1 MLINPKRALAAAF
14 AVSSVAVVTPAFAH
28 HPGGGGNTGDAG
40 PIFTIP
46 ASTLDEG
53 QLAVGVMFEYVRLR
67 TLSDATLLK
76 AAVTGNEG
84 VHDLKTIESVS
95 AIVAYGLTHDLTVGM
110 RVPWVGRTGI
120 REGDAT
126 DPLNPVVLDRGS
138 TFGFSD
144 LTFLGQYRFFND
156 KKTQTE
162 AAVLLGVKAP
172 TGVTNRYDNQG
183 KLFDAEFQPGSGA
196 WNGLFGF
203 AATKRFG
210 SWSLDSNVL
219 CILSSNGT
227 QDTNL
232 GDRFLY
238 NAAISYRLTG
248 SASEKNAH
256 SHSMKLGANFPE
268 PMYHGGPKASA
279 THSHEEPAAAS
290 PAPALDL
297 VLELNGELHQKQV
310 TSGVVDQNSG
320 GTLIYLSPG
329 LRLSY
334 DKWSSYVSVGI
345 PVVNEPNGI
354 QPEPSWRV
362 ISGVSLAF

>member
-1 MLINPKRALAAAF
+1 MLINPKRALAVAF
-14 AVSSVAVVTPAFAH
+14 ALSCVAGASPTFAH
-28 HPGGGGNTGDAG
+28 HPGGGGNATEAG

-67 TLSDATLLK
+67 TLSNATLIN

-95 AIVAYGLTHDLTVGM
+95 AIVAYGLTHDFTVGM

-120 REGDAT
+120 REGDAS

-144 LTFLGQYRFFND
+144 VTFLGQYRFFND
-156 KKTQTE
+156 KKTQIE

-172 TGVTNRYDNQG
+172 TGLTNRFDNQG
-183 KLFDAEFQPGSGA
+183 QLFDAEFQPGTGA
-196 WNGLFGF
+196 WNGLFGVS
-203 AATKRFG
+203 ATKRFG

-219 CILSSNGT
+219 YILSSTGT

-248 SASEKNAH
+248 SASEMNGH
-256 SHSMKLGANFPE
+256 SHSMKLGADFPE
-268 PMYHGGPKASA
+268 PMYHGGPKSSA
-279 THSHEEPAAAS
+279 THSHEEPAAS
-290 PAPALDL
+290 PAPAFDF

-320 GTLIYLSPG
+320 GNIIYVSPG

-345 PVVNEPNGI
+345 PVVNEQNGI
-354 QPEPSWRV
+354 QPEPSWRL

>member
-1 MLINPKRALAAAF
+1 MLISPKRALIMTF
-14 AVSSVAVVTPAFAH
+14 ALFSVADATPTFGH
-28 HPGGGGNTGDAG
+28 HPGGGGNATEAG

-67 TLSDATLLK
+67 TLSNATLIN
-76 AAVTGNEG
+76 AAATGNEG

-95 AIVAYGLTHDLTVGM
+95 ALVAYGLTHDLTIGM

-120 REGDAT
+120 REGDEAN
-126 DPLNPVVLDRGS
+126 PLSSVVLDRGS

-144 LTFLGQYRFFND
+144 VTFLSQYRFFND
-156 KKTQTE
+156 KKTQVE

-172 TGVTNRYDNQG
+172 TGLTNRYDNQG
-183 KLFDAEFQPGSGA
+183 ELFDAEFQPGTGA

-203 AATKRFG
+203 ATTKRFG

-219 CILSSNGT
+219 YILSSTGT

-248 SASEKNAH
+248 SASEKNGH
-256 SHSMKLGANFPE
+256 SHSMKLGADFPE
-268 PMYHGGPKASA
+268 PMYHGGPKASE
-279 THSHEEPAAAS
+279 TYSHEEPAAS

-320 GTLIYLSPG
+320 GNTVYLSPG
-329 LRLSY
+329 LRLTY

-345 PVVNEPNGI
+345 PVVNEQNGI
-354 QPEPSWRV
+354 QPEPSWRL

>member
-1 MLINPKRALAAAF
+1 MSIGQKCLVAAACAVSAV
-14 AVSSVAVVTPAFAH
+14 AVSSPTFAH
-28 HPGGGGNTGDAG
+28 HPGGGGNATEAG

-53 QLAVGVMFEYVRLR
+53 QLAVGVMFEYVNLR
-67 TLSDATLLK
+67 TLNDATLIK

-95 AIVAYGLTHDLTVGM
+95 AIVAYGLTHDFTVGM

-120 REGDAT
+120 REGDAS

-144 LTFLGQYRFFND
+144 VTFLGQYRFFND
-156 KKTQTE
+156 KKTQIE
-162 AAVLLGVKAP
+162 AAILLGVKAP

-183 KLFDAEFQPGSGA
+183 ELFDAEFQPGTGA

-203 AATKRFG
+203 AVTKRFG
-210 SWSLDSNVL
+210 SWSLDSNML
-219 CILSSNGT
+219 YILSSNGT

-238 NAAISYRLTG
+238 NAAISYRFTG
-248 SASEKNAH
+248 SASEKNGH
-256 SHSMKLGANFPE
+256 DHSMKLGADFPE
-268 PMYHGGPKASA
+268 PMYHGGPGA
-279 THSHEEPAAAS
+279 THRHEEKPAAS

-320 GTLIYLSPG
+320 GNTVYLSPG

-334 DKWSSYVSVGI
+334 DKWSSYVSVGF
-345 PVVNEPNGI
+345 PVVNEQNGI
-354 QPEPSWRV
+354 QPEPSWRI
-362 ISGVSLAF
+362 ISGVSLAFN

>member
-1 MLINPKRALAAAF
+1 MPNPTRTRAVAF
-14 AVSSVAVVTPAFAH
+14 AISCVAGATPTFAH
-28 HPGGGGNTGDAG
+28 HPGGGGNPGEAG

-67 TLSDATLLK
+67 TLSDATLING
-76 AAVTGNEG
+76 AVTGNEG

-110 RVPWVGRTGI
+110 RVPRLGRTGI

-126 DPLNPVVLDRGS
+126 DPLNPIVLDRGS

-144 LTFLGQYRFFND
+144 VTFLGQYRFFND
-156 KKTQTE
+156 KTTQTE
-162 AAVLLGVKAP
+162 AAVLLGIKAP
-172 TGVTNRYDNQG
+172 TGITNRYDNQG
-183 KLFDAEFQPGSGA
+183 ELFDAEFQPGSGA
-196 WNGLFGF
+196 CNGLFGL

-210 SWSLDSNVL
+210 SWSVDSNL
-219 CILSSNGT
+219 LYILSSTGT

-238 NAAISYRLTG
+238 NAAISYRFTG
-248 SASEKNAH
+248 STSKKNGH
-256 SHSMKLGANFPE
+256 SHSMKLGSDFSE

-279 THSHEEPAAAS
+279 THSHEEPAVS

-297 VLELNGELHQKQV
+297 VLELNGEFHQKQV

-320 GTLIYLSPG
+320 GNLIYLSPG

-345 PVVNEPNGI
+345 PVVNEPYGI
-354 QPEPSWRV
+354 QPEPSWRL

>member
-1 MLINPKRALAAAF
+1 MLTNPPRALAVAF
-14 AVSSVAVVTPAFAH
+14 AVSCVAGATPTFAH
-28 HPGGGGNTGDAG
+28 HPGGGGNATEAG

-67 TLSDATLLK
+67 TLSNGTLIN
-76 AAVTGNEG
+76 AAITGNEG
-84 VHDLKTIESVS
+84 VHDLKTIESIS
-95 AIVAYGLTHDLTVGM
+95 ALLAYGLTRDLTVGM

-120 REGDAT
+120 REGDET
-126 DPLNPVVLDRGS
+126 NPVNPIVLDRGS

-144 LTFLGQYRFFND
+144 VTFLGQYRFFND

-172 TGVTNRYDNQG
+172 TGLTNRYDNQG
-183 KLFDAEFQPGSGA
+183 ELFDAEFQPGTGA

-203 AATKRFG
+203 AVTKRFG
-210 SWSLDSNVL
+210 SWSLDGNVL
-219 CILSSNGT
+219 YILSSTGT
-227 QDTNL
+227 LDTDL

-238 NAAISYRLTG
+238 NAAISYRVTG
-248 SASEKNAH
+248 SGSEKNRH
-256 SHSMKLGANFPE
+256 GQSMKLGADLPE
-268 PMYHGGPKASA
+268 PMYHGGPKASP
-279 THSHEEPAAAS
+279 THSHEEPAAS
-290 PAPALDL
+290 PAPTLDL

-320 GTLIYLSPG
+320 GKLIYLSPG
-329 LRLSY
+329 LRVSY
-334 DKWSSYVSVGI
+334 DKWSSYVSIGI
-345 PVVNEPNGI
+345 PVVNEPYGI
-354 QPEPSWRV
+354 QPEPSWRI

>member
-1 MLINPKRALAAAF
+1 MLINPRRSLAAAIT
-14 AVSSVAVVTPAFAH
+14 VYSVAASPAFAH

-67 TLSDATLLK
+67 GLSDATLTS
-76 AAVTGNEG
+76 AAVAGNEG

-95 AIVAYGLTHDLTVGM
+95 AVVAYGLTHDLTVGM

-126 DPLNPVVLDRGS
+126 DPLNAIVLDRGS

-144 LTFLGQYRFFND
+144 VTFLGQYRFFND
-156 KKTQTE
+156 KQTKTE
-162 AAVLLGVKAP
+162 AALLLGVKAP
-172 TGVTNRYDNQG
+172 TGLTNRYDNQG
-183 KLFDAEFQPGSGA
+183 QLFDAEFQPGTGA
-196 WNGLFGF
+196 WNGLFGT
-203 AATKRFG
+203 AVTKRFG
-210 SWSLDSNVL
+210 AWSLDSNVL
-219 CILSSNGT
+219 YILSSTGT

-238 NAAISYRLTG
+238 NGAISYRLTS
-248 SASEKNAH
+248 SASENHAH
-256 SHSMKLGANFPE
+256 GAMKLGADFPE
-268 PMYHGGPKASA
+268 PMYHGGPKTSA
-279 THSHEEPAAAS
+279 GHSHEEPAAS
-290 PAPALDL
+290 PTPALDL
-297 VLELNGELHQKQV
+297 VLELNGEWHGKQV
-310 TSGVVDQNSG
+310 TSGVTDQNSG

-334 DKWSSYVSVGI
+334 DKWSSYLSVGVPI
-345 PVVNEPNGI
+345 VNEPYGI
-354 QPEPSWRV
+354 QPEPSWRI
-362 ISGVSLAF
+362 ISGVSYAF

>member
-1 MLINPKRALAAAF
+1 MLMKPKRALAVAF
-14 AVSSVAVVTPAFAH
+14 AVSCVGSATPTFAH
-28 HPGGGGNTGDAG
+28 HPGGGGNATEAG

-53 QLAVGVMFEYVRLR
+53 QLAVGVMFEYVNLR
-67 TLSDATLLK
+67 TLSNGTLIK

-120 REGDAT
+120 REGDAS
-126 DPLNPVVLDRGS
+126 DPLNPVVHDRGS

-144 LTFLGQYRFFND
+144 VTFLGQYRFFND

-162 AAVLLGVKAP
+162 AALLLGVKAP

-183 KLFDAEFQPGSGA
+183 ELFDAEFQPGTGA
-196 WNGLFGF
+196 WNGLFGL
-203 AATKRFG
+203 AVTKRFG

-219 CILSSNGT
+219 YILSSTGT

-248 SASEKNAH
+248 SASEKNGH
-256 SHSMKLGANFPE
+256 SHSMKLGADFPE
-268 PMYHGGPKASA
+268 PMYHGGPKSSA
-279 THSHEEPAAAS
+279 THGHEEPAAT

-329 LRLSY
+329 FRLSY

-345 PVVNEPNGI
+345 LIVNEPYGI
-354 QPEPSWRV
+354 QPEASWRL